1 LVVTG
6 SDFVPGA
13 VVQWDYVKPL
23 ATTFVSSSQLTAT
36 VTPDLL
42 VSPGVANM

>member
-1 LVVTG
+1 VVTG
-6 SDFVPGA
+6 RDFVPGA
-13 VVQWDYVKPL
+13 VVQWDYVNPL
-23 ATTFVSSSQLTAT
+23 ATTFVSSRQLTAT